1 MKRIFS
7 FILTLSVF
15 IASVYGELRYIEI
28 DSIKNVPMIEIKN
41 IDDFETIINEYG
53 VRIGYLQ
60 KTLDSSI
67 GNRKKY
73 SGVTLYIMY
82 PSILA

>member
-41 IDDFETIINEYG
+41 IDDFEAIINE
-53 VRIGYLQ
+53 
-60 KTLDSSI
+60 
-67 GNRKKY
+67 
-73 SGVTLYIMY
+73 
-82 PSILA
+82 